1 VDLELSGKRA
11 LVTGGSRGIGL
22 AVAKALAAE
31 GADVALLARDK
42 AALEAA
48 RETVA
53 AASGRQVLAVSAD
66 TGDDESVRAAVRAVV
81 EGLGG
86 VDILV
91 NAAARPN
98 TGAVTGIEKF
108 DAADFSE
115 QVNVKVLGYLRCIRE
130 VVPLMRA
137 AGWGRIINISGQAAR
152 STGAI
157 TGSVRNVAVAAMTK
171 NLADELGK
179 DGINVNV
186 VHPGVTVTE
195 HTPQTLALRAERAGV
210 SVPEIERR
218 IGASIGIGRLVTAA
232 EVATVVAF
240 LASPKSVALN
250 GDAITASGGNVGPIY
265 Y

>member
-1 VDLELSGKRA
+1 VDLELTGKRA
-11 LVTGGSRGIGL
+11 VVTGGSRGIGL

-66 TGDDESVRAAVRAVV
+66 TGDDESVRVAVRAVV

-98 TGAVTGIEKF
+98 TGAVTGIENF

-218 IGASIGIGRLVTAA
+218 IGASIGIGRLVTAE

>member
-1 VDLELSGKRA
+1 M
-11 LVTGGSRGIGL
+11 TGGSRGIGL

-42 AALEAA
+42 AALETA

-53 AASGRQVLAVSAD
+53 ALSGRPVLAVSAD
-66 TGDDESVRAAVRAVV
+66 TGDDEPVRAAVRAVV

-218 IGASIGIGRLVTAA
+218 IGASIGIGRLVTAE